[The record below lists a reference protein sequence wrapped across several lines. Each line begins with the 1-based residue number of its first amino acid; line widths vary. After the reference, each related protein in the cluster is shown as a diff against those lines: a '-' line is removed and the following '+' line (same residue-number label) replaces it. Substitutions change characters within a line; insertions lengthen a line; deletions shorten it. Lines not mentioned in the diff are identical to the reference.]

1 MPNERWYA
9 GTSAL
14 KDFTSEQLE
23 TDTVVVVGCG
33 PVPPSQTQLTPDWYD
48 GNYRCK
54 KSWREESLRNR
65 FESRAP
71 QNGRRTRR
79 KTTQSC
85 LDPAGNRGADVVVE
99 AVGHGDTLRLA
110 YPRYICDLIL
120 FSFELLRPFG
130 LVMEIGVPQDPLP
143 FSGQEECYAKN
154 LRIQFGRCRAR
165 AVFQSAL
172 KMLVEVQD
180 ELVDFVEVWKGLKD
194 APRAYE
200 LFDRGQVGKI
210 AFQLS

>member
-1 MPNERWYA
+1 MAIIVARSLGVKNLYA
-9 GTSAL
+9 IDSNPARL
-14 KDFTSEQLE
+14 KTGAEY
-23 TDTVVVVGCG
+23 GAK
-33 PVPPSQTQLTPDWYD
+33 
-48 GNYRCK
+48 R
-54 KSWREESLRNR
+54 
-65 FESRAP
+65 
-71 QNGRRTRR
+71 
-79 KTTQSC
+79 
-85 LDPAGNRGADVVVE
+85 LDPAFEPYKAILAATGNRGADVVVE

-120 FSFELLRPFG
+120 FSFELLRHFG